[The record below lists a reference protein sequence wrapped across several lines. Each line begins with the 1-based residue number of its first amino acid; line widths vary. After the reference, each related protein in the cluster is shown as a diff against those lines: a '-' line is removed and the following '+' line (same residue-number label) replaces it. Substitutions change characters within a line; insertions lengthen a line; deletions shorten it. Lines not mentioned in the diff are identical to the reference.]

1 MQQRAMFHIPAVHPV
16 NAPYKKHFLKRFFYF
31 FEMLLQYEFEILS
44 WGAFDSRVSNA
55 FILFSSG
62 RASVAERAGERF

>member
-1 MQQRAMFHIPAVHPV
+1 
-16 NAPYKKHFLKRFFYF
+16 
-31 FEMLLQYEFEILS
+31 MLLQYEFEILS

-62 RASVAERAGERF
+62 R